1 MLARAHIGHSY
12 RTHSNLL
19 KGDPMPECIPHYCAL
34 TVKHIL
40 IECQCRSLFNL
51 YDAGVLVG
59 LGYRTHS
66 VSGDWV
72 TMHARE
78 FCILC
83 SFLTWVS
90 GTTKSNELQ

>member
-1 MLARAHIGHSY
+1 MDAGPDREPVQI
-12 RTHSNLL
+12 TN
-19 KGDPMPECIPHYCAL
+19 D
-34 TVKHIL
+34 
-40 IECQCRSLFNL
+40 F
-51 YDAGVLVG
+51 YDAGALEG

-66 VSGDWV
+66 INSVPGDWV

-90 GTTKSNELQ
+90 GTTNGNEW

>member
-1 MLARAHIGHSY
+1 MSVQI
-12 RTHSNLL
+12 TNN
-19 KGDPMPECIPHYCAL
+19 
-34 TVKHIL
+34 
-40 IECQCRSLFNL
+40 F

-59 LGYRTHS
+59 LGYRTHITYS

-72 TMHARE
+72 TMCARE

-83 SFLTWVS
+83 SFLKWES